1 MPREV
6 SRQHGE
12 AVGLAP
18 LSRTAPRLG
27 RAVRPRPRGGN
38 RGPPRPRHTPR
49 PARHGGRSRRP
60 RWAGAS
66 RPLNVSGER
75 TPTPPVLRPPSR
87 RTGRARKLG
96 PGGAA
101 GNPRA
106 SALPRTHRAP
116 RERGKARSVQVA
128 LGSPEE
134 GRAALTAN
142 LALVRLLR
150 YVGVR

>member
-1 MPREV
+1 M
-6 SRQHGE
+6 
-12 AVGLAP
+12 
-18 LSRTAPRLG
+18 
-27 RAVRPRPRGGN
+27 
-38 RGPPRPRHTPR
+38 
-49 PARHGGRSRRP
+49 
-60 RWAGAS
+60 
-66 RPLNVSGER
+66 SGER
-75 TPTPPVLRPPSR
+75 TPTPPVLRPTSR

-116 RERGKARSVQVA
+116 RERGKARGVQVA

-134 GRAALTAN
+134 GRAALTAD

-150 YVGVR
+150 YDGVR